1 MRIYRIIKGLI
12 MGLTLI
18 LALIVPIRAYAT
30 VHPSLSNPTIPEP
43 PFEVAYVI
51 HTNVGP
57 SRVWA
62 AIAFSTEPVSID
74 YHYEGASEDDGW
86 AQLFTFTAGTQ
97 VAIVSG
103 QSALGGEPSVEL
115 MWSESTVVY
124 YSSSDGN
131 EIVKDIG
138 LAPVLSSDLIGLDYI
153 RVHIE
158 GSLQPWIRADFR
170 TPILIRVVEE
180 STIGHGGGSGE
191 FFMRMDVAPFIENG
205 RTFLPVRYV
214 AESFGIFTSWD
225 GASQSIT
232 LQRGHTTVQLTVGD
246 YTLSVRN
253 GSYYSTKDLDV
264 APFVRNGRTVMPIRH
279 VAQAFGLVVS
289 WNEDHVRYHG
299 DGTVYTGLISISE
312 GVKTLNLVVDK
323 PEQIVVDGHFLR
335 FIETEHFRIAIPR
348 YPVVTSY
355 SFGHVNV
362 LVRSWH
368 GPDRRIVI
376 SHRFV
381 EDMDLSDSLPGSMAV
396 RDIIFNRLPQGMAV
410 SSIEDITFNGLSA
423 TKYLFVAADEFFETR
438 AIIGIAFR
446 YNGWL
451 ISFDIRTIVEN
462 LWQAEGHFPQD
473 SAIES
478 ASVLFEELLPT
489 LTLLS

>member
-1 MRIYRIIKGLI
+1 
-12 MGLTLI
+12 
-18 LALIVPIRAYAT
+18 
-30 VHPSLSNPTIPEP
+30 
-43 PFEVAYVI
+43 
-51 HTNVGP
+51 
-57 SRVWA
+57 
-62 AIAFSTEPVSID
+62 
-74 YHYEGASEDDGW
+74 
-86 AQLFTFTAGTQ
+86 
-97 VAIVSG
+97 
-103 QSALGGEPSVEL
+103 
-115 MWSESTVVY
+115 MWSDSTALY
-124 YSSSDGN
+124 YVSSDGN
-131 EIVKDIG
+131 EIVKEIG
-138 LAPVLSSDLIGLDYI
+138 LAPALSSDLIGLDYI

-214 AESFGIFTSWD
+214 AETFGIFTSWD

-232 LQRGHTTVQLTVGD
+232 LQRGHTIVQLTVGY

-253 GSYYSTKDLDV
+253 GAYYSTKDLDV

-289 WNEDHVRYHG
+289 WNEDYVRYHG

-312 GVKTLNLVVDK
+312 GVKTLKLVVDK
-323 PEQIVVDGHFLR
+323 PEQIVVDGHFLS
-335 FIETEHFRIAIPR
+335 FVETENFRIAIPR

-355 SFGHVNV
+355 SFGHVNA
-362 LVRSWH
+362 LVRSMH
-368 GPDRRIVI
+368 GSDRQIVI
-376 SHRFV
+376 TYRFV
-381 EDMDLSDSLPGSMAV
+381 EDMDLSDSLPG
-396 RDIIFNRLPQGMAV
+396 GMAV
-410 SSIEDITFNGLSA
+410 SSIEDIAFNGLSA

-438 AIIGIAFR
+438 AIIGIVFR
-446 YNGWL
+446 HNDL
-451 ISFDIRTIVEN
+451 FISFDARTIVEN

>member
-1 MRIYRIIKGLI
+1 MRIYRVINGLI
-12 MGLTLI
+12 IGFTLI
-18 LALIVPIRAYAT
+18 FALIVPMRAYAT
-30 VHPSLSNPTIPEP
+30 VHPSLSDPMIPEP

-51 HTNVGP
+51 HANVGP
-57 SRVWA
+57 SGVWA
-62 AIAFSTEPVSID
+62 AIAFSTEPVSIN

-103 QSALGGEPSVEL
+103 HSALGGEPSVEL

-170 TPILIRVVEE
+170 TPILLRVVEE
-180 STIGHGGGSGE
+180 LNVGHGGGSGE

-205 RTFLPVRYV
+205 RTFLPIRYV

-225 GASQSIT
+225 GATQSVT
-232 LQRGHTTVQLTVGD
+232 LQRGLTTVQLTVDD
-246 YTLSVRN
+246 YILSARN
-253 GSYYSTKDLDV
+253 GEHSSSIEMDV

-279 VAQAFGLVVS
+279 VAQAFGLIVS
-289 WNEDHVRYHG
+289 WNEDHVRYHE

-323 PEQIVVDGHFLR
+323 PKQIVVDGHFLR
-335 FIETEHFRIAIPR
+335 FIETEHFRVAIPV

-355 SFGHVNV
+355 SFGHVNA

-368 GPDRRIVI
+368 GTDRRIAISYSVI
-376 SHRFV
+376 
-381 EDMDLSDSLPGSMAV
+381 DDWDLIGGNHPRGMVV
-396 RDIIFNRLPQGMAV
+396 R
-410 SSIEDITFNGLSA
+410 SIEDTSFNGLPA

-438 AIIGIAFR
+438 AITGIAFR
-446 YNGWL
+446 HNDLL
-451 ISFDIRTIVEN
+451 ISFDVRTIVEN
-462 LWQAEGHFPQD
+462 LWQAEGHFPED
-473 SAIES
+473 SAIER
-478 ASVLFEELLPT
+478 ANVLFNELLPT